1 MGNADRSRTAI
12 LDAAAALFAERGYTA
27 TSLADVGL
35 KAGVSRGTPGYFFGS
50 KAALYSAVI
59 DRCCDEVRQA
69 VRTGRTRARESG
81 RSPQDILAGAVGDYF
96 DFLHGHPEFVRL
108 IERAALGGEELP
120 DELQPAVTA
129 GREAL
134 AAIADEVALDPS
146 PGGEA
151 SQLLLSILSLC
162 WFSVVHADTVAAAVG
177 VPLATDADRERRKA
191 HVIALVRSGLAAPAR
206 PVPPTRKKA
215 AHA

>member
-1 MGNADRSRTAI
+1 MGNSERSRTAI
-12 LDAAAALFAERGYTA
+12 LDAAAALFAERGYSA

-35 KAGVSRGTPGYFFGS
+35 QAGVSRGTPGYFFGS
-50 KAALYSAVI
+50 KAALYRAVI

-69 VRTGRTRARESG
+69 VRSGRARARESG
-81 RSPQDILAGAVGDYF
+81 RSPQDILAGAVGEYF
-96 DFLHGHPEFVRL
+96 DFLHAHPEFVRL

-120 DELQPAVTA
+120 DDLRPAVTA

-134 AAIADEVALDPS
+134 AAIADEVDLDPS

-162 WFSVVHADTVAAAVG
+162 WFSVVHAGTVAAAVG
-177 VPLATDADRERRKA
+177 VALATDADRDRRKA
-191 HVIALVRSGLAAPAR
+191 HVIALVRSGLAVPTR
-206 PVPPTRKKA
+206 PVPPSRKKPV
-215 AHA
+215 HA

>member
-1 MGNADRSRTAI
+1 MGNPDRSRIAI
-12 LDAAAALFAERGYTA
+12 LDAAASLFAERGYRA

-59 DRCCDEVRQA
+59 DRCCEEVREA
-69 VRTGRTRARESG
+69 VRSGRARARESG
-81 RSPQDILAGAVGDYF
+81 RSPRDILAGAVGEYF
-96 DFLHGHPEFVRL
+96 DFLHSHPDFVRL
-108 IERAALGGEELP
+108 IERSALGSEELP
-120 DELQPAVTA
+120 HDLRPAVTA

-134 AAIADEVALDPS
+134 AAIADEVDLDPA

-177 VPLATDADRERRKA
+177 VPLATEADRERRKA
-191 HVIALVRSGLAAPAR
+191 HVIALVRSGLALPAR
-206 PVPPTRKKA
+206 SVPKSRKKA
-215 AHA
+215 THV

>member
-1 MGNADRSRTAI
+1 MGNADRSRIAI
-12 LDAAAALFAERGYTA
+12 LDAAAALFAERGYRA

-35 KAGVSRGTPGYFFGS
+35 RAGVSRGTPGYFFGS
-50 KAALYSAVI
+50 KSALYGAVM
-59 DRCCDEVRQA
+59 DRCCEEVRDA
-69 VRTGRTRARESG
+69 VRSGRARARESG
-81 RSPQDILAGAVGDYF
+81 RSPRDILAGAVGEYF
-96 DFLHGHPEFVRL
+96 DFLHSHPDFVRL
-108 IERAALGGEELP
+108 IERSALGSEELP
-120 DELQPAVTA
+120 ADLRPAVTA

-134 AAIADEVALDPS
+134 AAIADEVDLDPS

-177 VPLATDADRERRKA
+177 VPLATDSDRERRKA
-191 HVIALVRSGLAAPAR
+191 HVIALVRSGLDLRDR
-206 PVPPTRKKA
+206 PVSTPRKKT